1 MKSKKIILTI
11 LSVVLILALTT
22 VSFAAKTGMTFDEAV
37 EASKEREKATN
48 EVVNEEEKKVVEETE
63 NTVEEPVEEEAS
75 KDEKEENSEKVEK
88 EETEEKTEEGSEEI
102 EEEGVVTFLDTISSD
117 IVVGG
122 ENIEYKSTYV
132 DGNVHIMAEKVVLKD
147 FKVDGNLF
155 ICSTNTELDNVLVD
169 GSCYIIG
176 ETIKVDGQMDS
187 AYLLGENI
195 TVTAFAN
202 IEKELRVAATALTF
216 EGSVGRD
223 LAVYAENVTIS
234 DRAKVFGDCFVE
246 AASVDVSEDAK
257 INGEKTITIVEN
269 TNNFS
274 ISNQYVYN
282 TIIANCVI
290 VLVIAIFV
298 LYSSP
303 KFVAVNG
310 KLRLRDFIKAL
321 FTGILELVLVVA
333 IFVGLS
339 YVGYGIGFGLALLL
353 LSLIFVYF
361 GKTIF
366 IISAGIRLAGKSE
379 NVSKVKSF
387 FLILIVLAVVEAVNL
402 LQLLGVS
409 GLLASM
415 IINLVLGI
423 IGFGSFV
430 RVVLAPTRKAKV
442 PVVVQNNSNNNIREA
457 KPEDFVMKGAPIKE
471 ETIVEEVKDDKI
483 EEIKEEPK
491 SQKEVKEK
499 KVKVKENEEKVEKKD
514 ENVEKKD
521 ENVENKEEKN
531 KDKKVKGE
539 SVKEEGNDDE
549 KFKEENSEEK

>member
-22 VSFAAKTGMTFDEAV
+22 VSFAAKTGMSFEEAV

-48 EVVNEEEKKVVEETE
+48 EVVNEDEEKEVVEETE
-63 NTVEEPVEEEAS
+63 KTVEETEEAVS
-75 KDEKEENSEKVEK
+75 KDEKEEIEGSDEKEDK
-88 EETEEKTEEGSEEI
+88 EETEEKAEEDAEEI
-102 EEEGVVTFLDTISSD
+102 EEEGVVTFLDTISED
-117 IVVGG
+117 VVVAG

-132 DGNVHIMAEKVVLKD
+132 DGNVHIMAEKVELKD

-155 ICSTNTELDNVLVD
+155 ICATNTVLDNVLVE

-187 AYLLGENI
+187 AYLLGENV

-202 IEKELRVAATALTF
+202 IEKELRVAATVLNF

-234 DRAKVFGDCFVE
+234 DRAQVYGDCFAE
-246 AASVDVSEDAK
+246 ATSVDISEDAK
-257 INGEKTITIVEN
+257 INGEEKITIVEN
-269 TNNFS
+269 ANNFS
-274 ISNQYVYN
+274 INNQYVYY

-310 KLRLRDFIKAL
+310 KLRLRDFIKAF

-333 IFVGLS
+333 IFIGLS
-339 YVGYGIGFGLALLL
+339 YIGYGIGFGLALLL

-387 FLILIVLAVVEAVNL
+387 FFILIVLVVVEAVNL

-409 GLLASM
+409 GLLAAM

-430 RVVLAPTRKAKV
+430 RVILAPTRKAKA
-442 PVVVQNNSNNNIREA
+442 PVVIQNNSNSNINIREA

-471 ETIVEEVKDDKI
+471 EKVQ
-483 EEIKEEPK
+483 EIKEEVEFK
-491 SQKEVKEK
+491 EDTKKVIEEKNTEKEVK
-499 KVKVKENEEKVEKKD
+499 KENNKKEEKVKKETKKEEPKEKTSED
-514 ENVEKKD
+514 VTEDVI
-521 ENVENKEEKN
+521 EEKN
-531 KDKKVKGE
+531 
-539 SVKEEGNDDE
+539 
-549 KFKEENSEEK
+549 EENQEEK